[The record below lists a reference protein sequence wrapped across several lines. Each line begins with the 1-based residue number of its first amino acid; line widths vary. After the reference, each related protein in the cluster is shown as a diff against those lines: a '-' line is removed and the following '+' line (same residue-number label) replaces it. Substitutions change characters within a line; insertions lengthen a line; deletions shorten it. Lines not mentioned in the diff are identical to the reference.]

1 MSKKPGRKDNMT
13 RPKSTKSTDPRDP
26 SIGED
31 QVTPAERARRLDG
44 RPFSTRDETFRR
56 VGADQTGPCAPLAQ
70 AEKDA
75 VNARLAAERAAK
87 PEPVGMDAHAEAYVM
102 RTYPRVS
109 RTAKGEVMGTF
120 NSGWR
125 AHARVAE
132 ADRLAT
138 IEANRTSYETRIR
151 ELERE
156 IGAQGI
162 DIELLEEWIDELET
176 DGSAH
181 Q

>member
-1 MSKKPGRKDNMT
+1 MATM
-13 RPKSTKSTDPRDP
+13 RDP
-26 SIGED
+26 EIGQD
-31 QVTPAERARRLDG
+31 QVTADERTRRLDG
-44 RPFSTRDETFRR
+44 RPFPETKSIYDGQDRARRDQFER
-56 VGADQTGPCAPLAQ
+56 VGGGGSGPCAPLPQ

-75 VNARLAAERAAK
+75 VNARLAAQRAAK

-102 RTYPRVS
+102 RIYPMVS

-120 NSGWR
+120 FSGWR

-156 IGAQGI
+156 IGKR
-162 DIELLEEWIDELET
+162 DTDMELLEERIDELET
-176 DGSAH
+176 DGSNR
-181 Q
+181 

>member
-31 QVTPAERARRLDG
+31 QVTPTERARRLDG

-102 RTYPRVS
+102 RIYPMVS

-156 IGAQGI
+156 IGKR
-162 DIELLEEWIDELET
+162 DTDMELLEERIDELET
-176 DGSAH
+176 DGSNR
-181 Q
+181 

>member
-1 MSKKPGRKDNMT
+1 MT

-31 QVTPAERARRLDG
+31 QVTPTERARRLDG

-87 PEPVGMDAHAEAYVM
+87 PEPVGLEAHVEAFVLE
-102 RTYPRVS
+102 TCPLAPRS
-109 RTAKGEVMGTF
+109 IKNERGTIF
-120 NSGWR
+120 AHGWR

-132 ADRLAT
+132 ADHDAH